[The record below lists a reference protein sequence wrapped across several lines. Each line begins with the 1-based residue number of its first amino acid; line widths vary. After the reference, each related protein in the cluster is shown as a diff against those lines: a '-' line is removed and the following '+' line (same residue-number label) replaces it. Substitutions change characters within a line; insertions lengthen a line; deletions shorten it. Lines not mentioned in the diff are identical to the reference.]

1 MQNTSPIKSTAKD
14 VSSVQKQ
21 INVEVPAEEV
31 KKALDRA
38 YQKIGQK
45 VHLKGF
51 RPGKAPRKMLEEYY
65 RQDAESEAVGILLE
79 TTYPKAL
86 QETDIHP
93 IAQPKITV
101 TTFGVDKDFAYEALV
116 DVRPIIEVKDY
127 KGQSFE
133 KDSNEIEDK
142 EIDDQ
147 IKNLQERMAQLAPL
161 TEDRSTKAFD
171 VVVMDY
177 QGYLE
182 GSPVDSLVAKDSV
195 AEIGKGYL
203 FPELEEG
210 LLNLNRGDKKEVEVQ
225 FPEGWADKNVAGKKV
240 KIAVELK
247 DIKEKKLP
255 EVNDDFAKDLGF
267 ESLAILKTKIVDD
280 MKGNK
285 EQWVK
290 NRLRRQVL
298 EKFVEKNAFDVP
310 PSMIESE
317 LQHMFKLFENNLANQ
332 GTTLQKAGVTQEDF
346 YSRNRDEAAFRVK
359 GALIF
364 DEIAKKENI
373 VISMADVDQ
382 RITEMAVAAGQAPE
396 AWKQYYQKN
405 NMLSGIAGAILEEK
419 VLDFVLSE
427 SKISTKVS
435 K

>member
-1 MQNTSPIKSTAKD
+1 MLITSTSKD
-14 VSSVQKQ
+14 LSSVQKQ
-21 INVEVPAEEV
+21 INVEVPSEEV

-45 VHLKGF
+45 VQLKGF

-65 RQDAESEAVGILLE
+65 RQDAESEAVGLLLE
-79 TTYPKAL
+79 NSYPVAL
-86 QETDIHP
+86 QQTQVNP

-101 TTFGVDKDFAYEALV
+101 TSFGIDKTFTYEAVV
-116 DVRPIIEVKDY
+116 DIRPVIDVKDY
-127 KGQSFE
+127 KGQKFE
-133 KDSNEIEDK
+133 KESVEISDK
-142 EIDDQ
+142 EIEDQ

-161 TEDRSTKAFD
+161 TEDRATRTMD

-182 GSPVDSLVAKDSV
+182 DAPVSTLLAKDSV

-210 LLNLNRGDKKEVEVQ
+210 LLNLKRGDKKAVDVQ
-225 FPEGWADKNVAGKKV
+225 FPEGWADKAVAGKKV
-240 KIAVELK
+240 KIEVELK
-247 DIKEKKLP
+247 DIKEKKMP
-255 EVNDDFAKDLGF
+255 EVNDDFAKDVGF
-267 ESLAILKTKIVDD
+267 ESLAVLKEKIVAD
-280 MKGNK
+280 MKSNK
-285 EQWVK
+285 EQWAK
-290 NRLRRQVL
+290 NRLRRQVI
-298 EKFVEKNAFDVP
+298 EKFVEKNSFEVP
-310 PSMIESE
+310 ASMIDSE
-317 LQHMFKLFENNLANQ
+317 LQHMFKLFQNNLANQ
-332 GTTLQKAGVTQEDF
+332 GMTIEKSGVTQEDF
-346 YSRNRDEAAFRVK
+346 FERNREEAVFRVK

-373 VISMADVDQ
+373 LVTMPDVDQ
-382 RITEMAVAAGQAPE
+382 RISEMAIAAGQAPE

-427 SKISTKVS
+427 SKITTKAS